1 MVVLELKR
9 ENNIFRES
17 RIWKM
22 KEMME
27 MIISIGELE
36 LEDIHLHQMC
46 IRTNWIQNQIFRFC
60 SSIHVFFFFSFV
72 NISRY
77 ACIFFSPFL
86 LKKETLFSFASS
98 KEKKETKA
106 KRWGFLDIY
115 ISLFLFFLF
124 LINVSIFYTV
134 VLKEKFFFFERDLS
148 LLKNWKIRIYKNY

>member
-1 MVVLELKR
+1 
-9 ENNIFRES
+9 
-17 RIWKM
+17 
-22 KEMME
+22 ME

-46 IRTNWIQNQIFRFC
+46 IRTNWIQNQIFPVSVRVFMFF
-60 SSIHVFFFFSFV
+60 FFFFSFV

-77 ACIFFSPFL
+77 ACILFSPFL
-86 LKKETLFSFASS
+86 LKKETLFSFPSS

-148 LLKNWKIRIYKNY
+148 LLKSWKIRIYKNY